1 MKAREKI
8 WKMIKTKILGAK
20 VRYHL
25 FLSKTPVLFGKCDKY
40 PMGVSFAR
48 CKRRMRNMR
57 QMEFKMERQGLL
69 EEGQEVNVTESALP
83 TSYYYTITPAVAM
96 SRNYQAYE
104 RLQSRKGIVKE
115 VKETPRGFYTVVEFD
130 EDEPT

>member
-1 MKAREKI
+1 METGK
-8 WKMIKTKILGAK
+8 
-20 VRYHL
+20 
-25 FLSKTPVLFGKCDKY
+25 SPVLFQKSVIKY
-40 PMGVSFAR
+40 PMGVSFGAR
-48 CKRRMRNMR
+48 CKKEDENMR

-96 SRNYQAYE
+96 SKNYQAYE